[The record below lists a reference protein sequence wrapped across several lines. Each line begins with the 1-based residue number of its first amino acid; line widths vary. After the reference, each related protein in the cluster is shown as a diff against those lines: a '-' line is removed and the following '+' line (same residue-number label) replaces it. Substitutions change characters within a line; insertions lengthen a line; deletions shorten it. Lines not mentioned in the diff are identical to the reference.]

1 MISKAIAFSAALLM
15 GTAAFAVSNAV
26 GLESRNEALVNA
38 ITAANDAY
46 NAGRFAEALAKAK
59 EADAIKD
66 GKPAELNP
74 KIHDMIIAAALGAKD
89 YDTAM
94 AQYEKNIQ
102 AGEGNRVE
110 NLKRAISVAIMAKN
124 KEKTDQYAKEL
135 GSNLDNATRLYI
147 ANGIANAGQLK
158 EALEYAKPA
167 LEGNPG
173 EEALKFEQAVYFK
186 MNDSFRRR
194 EALEQ
199 LVTNY
204 PKPEYWHDLL
214 QIARNEKGLS
224 DDQVMDIYR
233 LRYALGDLK
242 TDTDFQEMAQ
252 EALVAG
258 YATEAKGVLEKAQA
272 EKILKGERDQRL
284 VKMASDRAAQ
294 DGAVVADL
302 QKRAKSDPNSA
313 IKLGLLYWSTG
324 KDKEAEEAI
333 RSAIATRKLADPDGA
348 KVALGHVLLSEGKG
362 TDAVTAFSSV
372 TPNVRE
378 ANISRL
384 WAIYARHPEK
394 AEKAEKP
401 GKPAA
406 PERRERGR
414 G

>member
-38 ITAANDAY
+38 ITAANAAY

-135 GSNLDNATRLYI
+135 GGNLDNATRLYI

-173 EEALKFEQAVYFK
+173 EEALKFEQAVYFR

-233 LRYALGDLK
+233 LRYVLGDLK
-242 TDTDFQEMAQ
+242 TETDFQEMAQ

-272 EKILKGERDQRL
+272 DKILKGERDQRL

-324 KDKEAEEAI
+324 KDKEAEDTI
-333 RSAIATRKLADPDGA
+333 RGAIASNKLADPEGA
-348 KVALGHVLLSEGKG
+348 KVALGHVLLSEGKAS
-362 TDAVTAFSSV
+362 DAATAFNSV
-372 TPNVRE
+372 AKNVRE
-378 ANISRL
+378 SNVARL
-384 WAIYARHPEK
+384 WAIYARHPDTK
-394 AEKAEKP
+394 PEKP
-401 GKPAA
+401 TKAAA
-406 PERRERGR
+406 PERRRG
-414 G
+414 

>member
-1 MISKAIAFSAALLM
+1 MIYRAIALSAALLM
-15 GTAAFAVSNAV
+15 GTAVFAVSNAA
-26 GLESRNEALVNA
+26 GLESRNEILVKA
-38 ITAANDAY
+38 ISDATAAY

-59 EADAIKD
+59 EADAIKED
-66 GKPAELNP
+66 KPAELNP
-74 KIHDMIIAAALGAKD
+74 RIHDLIIAAALGAKD
-89 YDTAM
+89 YATAM

-110 NLKRAISVAIMAKN
+110 NLRRAISVAIVAKN

-135 GSNLDNATRLYI
+135 GSNLDNGTRLYI
-147 ANGIANAGQLK
+147 ANGMANAGQLK

-186 MNDSFRRR
+186 MNDSARRR

-199 LVTNY
+199 LVANY

-233 LRYALGDLK
+233 LRYVLGDLK
-242 TDTDFQEMAQ
+242 TVEDYTDMAQ

-258 YATEAKGVLEKAQA
+258 YPAEAKVVLDKAQA
-272 EKILKGERDQRL
+272 AKLLNGARWGRL
-284 VKMASDRAAQ
+284 VTMVNTNVGQNAAVQ
-294 DGAVVADL
+294 SQM
-302 QKRAKSDPNSA
+302 QKKAAADPNTA

-324 KDKEAEEAI
+324 KHKEAEEAI
-333 RSAIATRKLADPDGA
+333 RSAIASGKLADPDGA

-362 TDAVTAFSSV
+362 TDAVTAFNSV
-372 TPNVRE
+372 AKNVRE
-378 ANISRL
+378 ANVARL
-384 WAIYARHPEK
+384 WAIYARHPVS
-394 AEKAEKP
+394 EKP
-401 GKPAA
+401 AKAAA
-406 PERRERGR
+406 PAGRRA
-414 G
+414 